1 MKIDIHS
8 HILPGIDDGAK
19 TLEESV
25 QLVTEMASWGFER
38 ITCTPHI
45 TKKFR
50 NTPEIIKEKFDILC
64 NAMAEKGSGI
74 ELRMSAEYRL
84 NPETWP
90 DILSNGSL
98 MPIEDSFIL
107 MEFPIN
113 DPSEMGYLKPMEEF
127 RKVISLGLT
136 PILPHPERYFYLEH
150 DDLLRFVDAG
160 VKIQS
165 NYGSLAGI
173 YGQEAQSSA
182 RRFIDEGI
190 VSFLASDMHNMHY
203 IKEIGAWLK
212 EEGNSLW
219 DFCKK
224 R

>member
-8 HILPGIDDGAK
+8 HILPGIDDGAR

-25 QLVTEMASWGFER
+25 QLVSEMAGWGFER

-50 NTPEIIKEKFDILC
+50 NTQESIKEKFDMLS
-64 NAMAEKGSGI
+64 NAVSRKGLDI

-90 DILSNGSL
+90 EILSQGQL
-98 MPIEDSFIL
+98 MTIEDQYIL

-113 DPSEMGYLKPMEEF
+113 NPTEMGDLIPMEEF
-127 RKVISLGLT
+127 RKVLSLGLT
-136 PILPHPERYFYLEH
+136 PVLPHPERYFYLDH
-150 DDLLRFVDAG
+150 DDLLRYVDAG

-165 NYGSLAGI
+165 NYGSLAGV
-173 YGQEAQSSA
+173 YGSEVRDRAQSL
-182 RRFIDEGI
+182 IDEDI
-190 VSFLASDMHNMHY
+190 VSFLASDMHNMLY
-203 IKEIGAWLK
+203 INTIGDWLHS
-212 EEGNSLW
+212 GNSLW
-219 DFCKK
+219 DI
-224 R
+224 

>member
-8 HILPGIDDGAK
+8 HILPGIDDGAR

-25 QLVTEMASWGFER
+25 QLVSEMTGWGFER

-50 NTPEIIKEKFDILC
+50 NTRESIQEKFDMLSK
-64 NAMAEKGSGI
+64 AVLDKGLDI

-90 DILSNGSL
+90 EILSQGQL
-98 MPIEDSFIL
+98 MPIEDQYIL

-113 DPSEMGYLKPMEEF
+113 DSTEMGDLIPMEEF
-127 RKVISLGLT
+127 RKVLSLGLT
-136 PILPHPERYFYLEH
+136 PVLPHPERYFYLDH
-150 DDLLRFVDAG
+150 DDLLRYVDAG

-165 NYGSLAGI
+165 NYGSLAGV
-173 YGQEAQSSA
+173 YGSEVRDRAQSL
-182 RRFIDEGI
+182 IDEGI
-190 VSFLASDMHNMHY
+190 VSFLASDMHNMLY
-203 IKEIGAWLK
+203 IKTIDKWLHS
-212 EEGNSLW
+212 GNSLW
-219 DFCKK
+219 DI
-224 R
+224 

>member
-25 QLVTEMASWGFER
+25 RLVSEMARWGFER

-50 NTPEIIKEKFDILC
+50 NTQDSIKEKFDILS
-64 NAMAEKGSGI
+64 NDLSHKGLDI

-90 DILSNGSL
+90 EILSQGQL
-98 MPIEDSFIL
+98 MPIEDQYIL

-113 DPSEMGYLKPMEEF
+113 DPTEMGDLIPMEEF
-127 RKVISLGLT
+127 CKVLSLGLT
-136 PILPHPERYFYLEH
+136 PVLPHPERYFYLNH
-150 DDLLRFVDAG
+150 DDLLRYVDAG

-165 NYGSLAGI
+165 NYGSLAGV
-173 YGQEAQSSA
+173 YGSEVRDRAQA
-182 RRFIDEGI
+182 LIDEGI
-190 VSFLASDMHNMHY
+190 VSFLASDMHNMLY
-203 IKEIGAWLK
+203 IKTIGDWLQS
-212 EEGNSLW
+212 GNSLW
-219 DFCKK
+219 DI
-224 R
+224 

>member
-25 QLVTEMASWGFER
+25 RLVSEMAGWGFER

-50 NTPEIIKEKFDILC
+50 NTQDSIKEKFDILS
-64 NAMAEKGSGI
+64 NAMSHKGLDI
-74 ELRMSAEYRL
+74 EIRMSAEYRL

-90 DILSNGSL
+90 EILSQGQL
-98 MPIEDSFIL
+98 MPIEDQYIL

-113 DPSEMGYLKPMEEF
+113 DPTEMGDLTPMEEF
-127 RKVISLGLT
+127 CKVLSLGLT
-136 PILPHPERYFYLEH
+136 PVLPHPERYFYLNH
-150 DDLLRFVDAG
+150 DDLLRYVDAG

-165 NYGSLAGI
+165 NYGSLAGV
-173 YGQEAQSSA
+173 YGSEVRDRAQA
-182 RRFIDEGI
+182 LIDEGI
-190 VSFLASDMHNMHY
+190 VSFLASDMHNMLY
-203 IKEIGAWLK
+203 IKTIGDWLHS
-212 EEGNSLW
+212 GNSLW
-219 DFCKK
+219 DI
-224 R
+224 

>member
-8 HILPGIDDGAK
+8 HILPGIDDGAR

-25 QLVTEMASWGFER
+25 QLVSEMAGWGFER

-50 NTPEIIKEKFDILC
+50 NTQESIKEKFDMLS
-64 NAMAEKGSGI
+64 NAVSRKGLNI

-90 DILSNGSL
+90 EILSQGQL
-98 MPIEDSFIL
+98 MPIEDQYIL

-113 DPSEMGYLKPMEEF
+113 DPTEMGDLIPMEEF
-127 RKVISLGLT
+127 CKVLSLGLT
-136 PILPHPERYFYLEH
+136 PVLPHPERYFYLDH
-150 DDLLRFVDAG
+150 DDLLRYVDAG

-165 NYGSLAGI
+165 NYGSLAGV
-173 YGQEAQSSA
+173 YGSEVRDRTRSL
-182 RRFIDEGI
+182 IDEGI
-190 VSFLASDMHNMHY
+190 VSFLASDTHNMLY
-203 IKEIGAWLK
+203 IKTIGDWLHS
-212 EEGNSLW
+212 GNSLW
-219 DFCKK
+219 DI
-224 R
+224 

>member
-25 QLVTEMASWGFER
+25 RLVSEMAGWGFER

-50 NTPEIIKEKFDILC
+50 NTQDSIKEKFDILS
-64 NAMAEKGSGI
+64 NAVSHKGLDI

-90 DILSNGSL
+90 EILSQGQL
-98 MPIEDSFIL
+98 MPIEDQYIL

-113 DPSEMGYLKPMEEF
+113 DPTEMGYLIPMEEF
-127 RKVISLGLT
+127 CKVLSLGLT
-136 PILPHPERYFYLEH
+136 PVLPHPERYFYLNH
-150 DDLLRFVDAG
+150 DDLLRYVDAG

-165 NYGSLAGI
+165 NYGSLAGV
-173 YGQEAQSSA
+173 YGSEVRDRAQA
-182 RRFIDEGI
+182 LINEGI
-190 VSFLASDMHNMHY
+190 VSFLASDMHNILY
-203 IKEIGAWLK
+203 IKTIGDWLHS
-212 EEGNSLW
+212 GNSLW
-219 DFCKK
+219 DI
-224 R
+224 

>member
-8 HILPGIDDGAK
+8 HILPGIDDGSR

-25 QLVTEMASWGFER
+25 QLVSEMTGWGFER

-50 NTPEIIKEKFDILC
+50 NTRESIQEKFDMLSK
-64 NAMAEKGSGI
+64 AVSDKGLDI

-90 DILSNGSL
+90 EILSQGQL
-98 MPIEDSFIL
+98 MPIEDQYIL

-113 DPSEMGYLKPMEEF
+113 DPMEMGDLIPMEEF
-127 RKVISLGLT
+127 RKVLSLGLT
-136 PILPHPERYFYLEH
+136 PVLPHPERYFYLDH
-150 DDLLRFVDAG
+150 DDLVRYVDAG

-165 NYGSLAGI
+165 NYGSLAGV
-173 YGQEAQSSA
+173 YGSEVRDRAQSL
-182 RRFIDEGI
+182 IDEGI
-190 VSFLASDMHNMHY
+190 VSFLASDMHNMLY
-203 IKEIGAWLK
+203 IKTIDKWLHS
-212 EEGNSLW
+212 GNSLW
-219 DFCKK
+219 DI
-224 R
+224 

>member
-8 HILPGIDDGAK
+8 HILPGIDDGAR

-25 QLVTEMASWGFER
+25 QLVSEMAGWGFER

-50 NTPEIIKEKFDILC
+50 NTQESIKEKFDMLS
-64 NAMAEKGSGI
+64 NAVSRKGLDI

-90 DILSNGSL
+90 EILSQDQL
-98 MPIEDSFIL
+98 MTIEDQYIL

-113 DPSEMGYLKPMEEF
+113 DPTEMGDLIPMEEF
-127 RKVISLGLT
+127 RKVLSLGLT
-136 PILPHPERYFYLEH
+136 PVLPHPERYFYLDH
-150 DDLLRFVDAG
+150 DDLLRYVDAG

-165 NYGSLAGI
+165 NYGSLAGV
-173 YGQEAQSSA
+173 YGSEVRDRTQSL
-182 RRFIDEGI
+182 IDEGI
-190 VSFLASDMHNMHY
+190 VSFLASDMHNMLY
-203 IKEIGAWLK
+203 IKTIGDWLHS
-212 EEGNSLW
+212 GNSLW
-219 DFCKK
+219 DI
-224 R
+224 

>member
-8 HILPGIDDGAK
+8 HILPGIDDGAR

-25 QLVTEMASWGFER
+25 QLVSEMAGWGFER

-50 NTPEIIKEKFDILC
+50 NTQESIKEKFDMLS
-64 NAMAEKGSGI
+64 NAVSRKGLDI

-90 DILSNGSL
+90 EILSQGQL
-98 MPIEDSFIL
+98 MPIEDRYIL

-113 DPSEMGYLKPMEEF
+113 DPTEMGDLIPMEEF
-127 RKVISLGLT
+127 RKVLSLGLT
-136 PILPHPERYFYLEH
+136 PVLPHPERYFYLDH
-150 DDLLRFVDAG
+150 DDLLRYVDAG

-165 NYGSLAGI
+165 NDGSRAGVYGS
-173 YGQEAQSSA
+173 EVRDRTQSL
-182 RRFIDEGI
+182 IDEGI
-190 VSFLASDMHNMHY
+190 VSFLASDMHNMLY
-203 IKEIGAWLK
+203 INTIGDWLHS
-212 EEGNSLW
+212 GNSLW
-219 DFCKK
+219 DI
-224 R
+224 

>member
-19 TLEESV
+19 TLEEAV
-25 QLVTEMASWGFER
+25 QLVTEMVDWGFER

-50 NTPEIIKEKFDILC
+50 NTPEIIKEKFDILN
-64 NAMAEKGSGI
+64 NALSDKGLDLEI
-74 ELRMSAEYRL
+74 RMSAEYRL

-90 DILSNGSL
+90 DILKSGSL
-98 MPIEDSFIL
+98 MPIEERYVL

-113 DPSEMGYLKPMEEF
+113 DPSEMGDLVPMEEF
-127 RKVISLGLT
+127 RKVLSSGLT
-136 PILPHPERYFYLEH
+136 PILPHPERYFYLSH
-150 DDLLRFVDAG
+150 DTLLRYVDAG

-173 YGQEAQSSA
+173 YGEQAQTSVKKLL
-182 RRFIDEGI
+182 DEGI
-190 VSFLASDMHNMHY
+190 ISFLASDMHNMHY
-203 IKEIGAWLK
+203 IKAIGAWLQ
-212 EEGNSLW
+212 EDGNSLW
-219 DFCKK
+219 DFE
-224 R
+224 

>member
-19 TLEESV
+19 TLEDSV
-25 QLVTEMASWGFER
+25 QLVSEMAGWGFER

-50 NTPEIIKEKFDILC
+50 NTRESIKEKFDILC
-64 NAMAEKGSGI
+64 NAVADKGLGV

-90 DILSNGSL
+90 EILAEGGL
-98 MPIEDSFIL
+98 MPIEDKYIL

-113 DPSEMGYLKPMEEF
+113 VPSEMGDLIPMEEF
-127 RKVISLGLT
+127 RKVLSLGLT
-136 PILPHPERYFYLEH
+136 PVLPHPERYFYLDH
-150 DDLLRFVDAG
+150 DELLRYVDAG

-165 NYGSLAGI
+165 NYGSLAGV
-173 YGQEAQSSA
+173 YGLEVRDRAQSL
-182 RRFIDEGI
+182 IDEGI
-190 VSFLASDMHNMHY
+190 VSFLASDMHNMLY
-203 IKEIGAWLK
+203 IKTISDWLHS
-212 EEGNSLW
+212 GNSLW
-219 DFCKK
+219 DL
-224 R
+224 

>member
-8 HILPGIDDGAK
+8 HILPGIDDGAR

-25 QLVTEMASWGFER
+25 QLVSEMAGWGFER

-50 NTPEIIKEKFDILC
+50 NTQESIMEKFDLLS
-64 NAMAEKGSGI
+64 NAVSSKGLDI

-90 DILSNGSL
+90 EILSQGQL
-98 MPIEDSFIL
+98 MPIEDQYIL

-113 DPSEMGYLKPMEEF
+113 DPTEMGDLIPMEEF
-127 RKVISLGLT
+127 RKVLSLGLT
-136 PILPHPERYFYLEH
+136 PVLPHPERYFYLDH
-150 DDLLRFVDAG
+150 DDLLRYVDAG

-165 NYGSLAGI
+165 NYGSLAGV
-173 YGQEAQSSA
+173 YGSEVRDRTQSL
-182 RRFIDEGI
+182 IDEGI
-190 VSFLASDMHNMHY
+190 VSFLASDMHNMLY
-203 IKEIGAWLK
+203 IKTIGDWLHS
-212 EEGNSLW
+212 GNSLW
-219 DFCKK
+219 DI
-224 R
+224 

>member
-8 HILPGIDDGAK
+8 HILPGIDDGAR

-25 QLVTEMASWGFER
+25 QLVSEMTGWGFER

-50 NTPEIIKEKFDILC
+50 NTRESIQEKFDMLSK
-64 NAMAEKGSGI
+64 AVTDKGLDI

-90 DILSNGSL
+90 EILSQGQL
-98 MPIEDSFIL
+98 MPIEDQYIL

-113 DPSEMGYLKPMEEF
+113 DPTEMGDLIPMEEF
-127 RKVISLGLT
+127 RKVLSLGLT
-136 PILPHPERYFYLEH
+136 PVLPHPERYFYLDH
-150 DDLLRFVDAG
+150 DDLLRYVDAG

-165 NYGSLAGI
+165 NYGSLAGV
-173 YGQEAQSSA
+173 YGSEVRDRAQSL
-182 RRFIDEGI
+182 IDEGI
-190 VSFLASDMHNMHY
+190 VSFLASDMHNMLY
-203 IKEIGAWLK
+203 IKTIDKWLHS
-212 EEGNSLW
+212 GNSLW
-219 DFCKK
+219 DI
-224 R
+224 

>member
-8 HILPGIDDGAK
+8 HILPGIDDGAR

-25 QLVTEMASWGFER
+25 QLVSEMAGWGFER

-50 NTPEIIKEKFDILC
+50 NTQESIKEKFDILT
-64 NAMAEKGSGI
+64 NALSNKGLDI

-90 DILSNGSL
+90 EILSQGQL
-98 MPIEDSFIL
+98 MPIEDQYIL

-113 DPSEMGYLKPMEEF
+113 DPSEMGGLEPMEEF
-127 RKVISLGLT
+127 RKVLSLGLT
-136 PILPHPERYFYLEH
+136 PVLPHPERYFYLDH
-150 DDLLRFVDAG
+150 DSLLRYVDAG

-165 NYGSLAGI
+165 NYGSLAGV
-173 YGQEAQSSA
+173 YGSEVHDRAQSL
-182 RRFIDEGI
+182 INEGI
-190 VSFLASDMHNMHY
+190 VSFLASDMHNMIY
-203 IKEIGAWLK
+203 IKTISDWLRS
-212 EEGNSLW
+212 GNSLW
-219 DFCKK
+219 DI
-224 R
+224 

>member
-8 HILPGIDDGAK
+8 HILPGIDDGAR

-25 QLVTEMASWGFER
+25 QLVSEMAGWGFER

-50 NTPEIIKEKFDILC
+50 NTQESIKEKFDMLS
-64 NAMAEKGSGI
+64 NAVSRKGLNI

-90 DILSNGSL
+90 EILSQGQL
-98 MPIEDSFIL
+98 MTIEDQYIL

-113 DPSEMGYLKPMEEF
+113 DPTEMGDLIPMEEF
-127 RKVISLGLT
+127 RKVLSLGLT
-136 PILPHPERYFYLEH
+136 PVLPHPERYFYLDH
-150 DDLLRFVDAG
+150 DDLLRYVDAG

-165 NYGSLAGI
+165 NYGSLAGV
-173 YGQEAQSSA
+173 YGSEVRDRAQSL
-182 RRFIDEGI
+182 IDEDI
-190 VSFLASDMHNMHY
+190 VSFLASDMHNMLY
-203 IKEIGAWLK
+203 IKTIGDWLHS
-212 EEGNSLW
+212 GNSLW
-219 DFCKK
+219 DI
-224 R
+224 